1 VTRGLNSPA
10 TATPVAGELETH
22 SFLFAGKRLK
32 SLILIIGTVRLPPE
46 NLLAARA
53 DMLAMIGA
61 SRAEKGCL
69 EYCYAEDVLEPGLIH
84 VKEIWTS
91 REALRDHFAA
101 PHLSV
106 WRAAW
111 VTLQIHDRKL
121 VSYEIRDPE
130 PV

>member
-1 VTRGLNSPA
+1 M
-10 TATPVAGELETH
+10 
-22 SFLFAGKRLK
+22 
-32 SLILIIGTVRLPPE
+32 ILVIGTVRLPPE
-46 NLLAARA
+46 KLLAARA
-53 DMLAMIGA
+53 DMLAMISA

-91 REALRDHFAA
+91 REALRDHLAA

-111 VTLQIHDRKL
+111 ATLQIHDRKL
-121 VSYEIRDPE
+121 VSYEIGDSE
-130 PV
+130 LV

>member
-1 VTRGLNSPA
+1 M
-10 TATPVAGELETH
+10 
-22 SFLFAGKRLK
+22 
-32 SLILIIGTVRLPPE
+32 GTVRLPAE

-53 DMLAMIGA
+53 DILAMISA
-61 SRAEKGCL
+61 SRAEQGCL

-101 PHLSV
+101 PHLGA
-106 WRAAW
+106 WRSAW
-111 VTLQIHDRKL
+111 PRLQISDRKL
-121 VSYEIRDPE
+121 ELYEIGYPE